1 MRWARKHKVLAAL
14 LPGLSLVLAAGVTV
28 STIGA
33 ARPAGAGRPGGGLA
47 SAPEAAPA
55 TRGARWLAGPA
66 GRLLEAVIAD
76 AGRLSAGE
84 RAGERGRARIAGPRL
99 AAAARAALS
108 GPMPP
113 ADARIYRSAL
123 REFEIAGIYL
133 GRGEFSKADTLLNA
147 GDNDITKVTSAVN
160 NPAESSAQAAVKE
173 LKRTVRRAG
182 G

>member
-14 LPGLSLVLAAGVTV
+14 LPGLGLILAIGITV

-33 ARPAGAGRPGGGLA
+33 ARPAGAGRPGGLA

-113 ADARIYRSAL
+113 ADAKIYRSAL

-173 LKRTVRRAG
+173 PKRTVRRAG